1 MICDDRWFFF
11 EATSQST
18 ALSGPSN
25 KISTKTPTLCRVA
38 ELEPKSHQPNLSHLS
53 YSKSLFCHSL
63 FQVWSCLLPLVL
75 VKCFTLRK
83 TPGLRSP
90 RHSLQEEPR
99 TQMVTLP
106 QKVDVRGCGWPRT
119 VARTNHMN
127 LSCSKNNYFT
137 SSDPHHD
144 MLGGGC
150 QVRVVRKTSK
160 PGMLFFTIFACS
172 CRVLSATQNS
182 TCQKCSSKQDTTI
195 CQNMSVYHLAERN
208 MPKHAT
214 TNMPNHV
221 RIPPVKNI

>member
-1 MICDDRWFFF
+1 MAFGI
-11 EATSQST
+11 
-18 ALSGPSN
+18 
-25 KISTKTPTLCRVA
+25 
-38 ELEPKSHQPNLSHLS
+38 
-53 YSKSLFCHSL
+53 
-63 FQVWSCLLPLVL
+63 
-75 VKCFTLRK
+75 FTYIYH
-83 TPGLRSP
+83 P
-90 RHSLQEEPR
+90 
-99 TQMVTLP
+99 
-106 QKVDVRGCGWPRT
+106 
-119 VARTNHMN
+119 
-127 LSCSKNNYFT
+127 NYFT

>member
-1 MICDDRWFFF
+1 MHQKYPKVPSPVNPTPSYHDL
-11 EATSQST
+11 T
-18 ALSGPSN
+18 LS
-25 KISTKTPTLCRVA
+25 R
-38 ELEPKSHQPNLSHLS
+38 
-53 YSKSLFCHSL
+53 KSLIRTILKRKLWGFRTHPRSFMRHHS
-63 FQVWSCLLPLVL
+63 
-75 VKCFTLRK
+75 
-83 TPGLRSP
+83 
-90 RHSLQEEPR
+90 
-99 TQMVTLP
+99 
-106 QKVDVRGCGWPRT
+106 
-119 VARTNHMN
+119 
-127 LSCSKNNYFT
+127 NYFT

>member
-1 MICDDRWFFF
+1 MAWNKNVKQVKFGLSCGSNFIWVPIPQV
-11 EATSQST
+11 ESQTSVFVQ
-18 ALSGPSN
+18 LNGHF
-25 KISTKTPTLCRVA
+25 PTIQPGFI
-38 ELEPKSHQPNLSHLS
+38 LEYLTVGCVIGFTN
-53 YSKSLFCHSL
+53 
-63 FQVWSCLLPLVL
+63 
-75 VKCFTLRK
+75 FTLS
-83 TPGLRSP
+83 RSP
-90 RHSLQEEPR
+90 
-99 TQMVTLP
+99 
-106 QKVDVRGCGWPRT
+106 
-119 VARTNHMN
+119 
-127 LSCSKNNYFT
+127 NYFT

-160 PGMLFFTIFACS
+160 PGMFFFTIFACS

-221 RIPPVKNI
+221 RIPPVKNK

>member
-1 MICDDRWFFF
+1 MVTCFFVYDQNNKNIGNNSF
-11 EATSQST
+11 LLNFWPFLGKGFPLLKPHLKEGPVKHLEIDEALKNEDVPPTNFLQLRVTSF
-18 ALSGPSN
+18 LS
-25 KISTKTPTLCRVA
+25 
-38 ELEPKSHQPNLSHLS
+38 LS
-53 YSKSLFCHSL
+53 F
-63 FQVWSCLLPLVL
+63 FNNEGDVL
-75 VKCFTLRK
+75 VPFGRFLADKNFNK
-83 TPGLRSP
+83 E
-90 RHSLQEEPR
+90 SL
-99 TQMVTLP
+99 L
-106 QKVDVRGCGWPRT
+106 K
-119 VARTNHMN
+119 
-127 LSCSKNNYFT
+127 KNYFT

>member
-1 MICDDRWFFF
+1 MVEGNQPTKKWAAKDF
-11 EATSQST
+11 T
-18 ALSGPSN
+18 
-25 KISTKTPTLCRVA
+25 KISTFTQISLK
-38 ELEPKSHQPNLSHLS
+38 KSHFFFPSQ
-53 YSKSLFCHSL
+53 KAGRFGTK
-63 FQVWSCLLPLVL
+63 F
-75 VKCFTLRK
+75 
-83 TPGLRSP
+83 LRSLGQQKTSKQ
-90 RHSLQEEPR
+90 RLEESDD
-99 TQMVTLP
+99 LL
-106 QKVDVRGCGWPRT
+106 K
-119 VARTNHMN
+119 
-127 LSCSKNNYFT
+127 KNYFT

-160 PGMLFFTIFACS
+160 PGMFFFTIFACS